1 MKRIA
6 PLLLSAFVV
15 FAVAQPVAAQTPP
28 ASSDSGWDIAIYP
41 IFAWV
46 PLGININVNIPPVEG
61 GGGDPNLGGD
71 IVDGRFDGAFFG
83 GLSAQ
88 KGKFR
93 FDGDV
98 LWAAVGGDR
107 VDTPVLQVDVDLIYG
122 HGHRGIGREPPDC
135 SSPPASAGWRSSYD
149 IKLGDREFERDPG
162 VWDPLVGIAYH
173 GPADRKMQWH
183 AIFEAGGFGA
193 GTDVEINT
201 GARFDWKPTTHFGLT
216 AGYNFMYFKLT
227 NEVNARTF
235 TVKQTLHGPVLG
247 VGLYF

>member
-1 MKRIA
+1 MKRTVR
-6 PLLLSAFVV
+6 LLLSAFVV
-15 FAVAQPVAAQTPP
+15 FAAAQPVAAQTPP
-28 ASSDSGWDIAIYP
+28 AASDSGWDVAIYP

-61 GGGDPNLGGD
+61 GGDPSLGGD

-122 HGHRGIGREPPDC
+122 HGTVGLAV
-135 SSPPASAGWRSSYD
+135 SPGFFVTAGVRRLALKYD

-227 NEVNARTF
+227 NEVAARTF